1 MFSKSYQIILMS
13 YPDGEW
19 IHEYYSY
26 IVPMVND
33 VIIDDTDEI
42 HSSYIAVER
51 HFSIRS
57 QKVILL
63 VEKID
68 DVVETTRTIE

>member
-1 MFSKSYQIILMS
+1 MFSKSYQIILMT
-13 YPDGEW
+13 YPEGEW

-33 VIIDDTDEI
+33 VIIDDTEDI
-42 HSSYIAVER
+42 HTNYLVVER

-57 QKVILL
+57 QKVVIL
-63 VEKID
+63 VEKIED
-68 DVVETTRTIE
+68 IE